1 MTPAGARRQR
11 RDTARPTERRTSK
24 VSDVDV
30 VLVDEAGIPC
40 GVAAKLAAH
49 ESPGQPHLAFSV
61 VIARPD
67 GSVLLQR
74 RSVDKYHFRGL
85 WSNSCCSHPRPGE
98 DVEEAARRRVREE
111 LGVDL
116 ARVRVLRGFWYR
128 AADPHS
134 GLVEHEWDVVVLGNI
149 TSPPVPDPGEVSEV
163 GWMSLVDAER
173 LCRDAPEQV
182 TPWLASVLSI
192 ASDALVS
199 RAGLD
204 GWPKDSGDPG
214 EPDA

>member
-1 MTPAGARRQR
+1 MTAACGRGER
-11 RDTARPTERRTSK
+11 RDTGRATTRRTAEP
-24 VSDVDV
+24 SDADV
-30 VLVDEAGIPC
+30 VLVDEAGTPC

-49 ESPGQPHLAFSV
+49 EAPGQRHLAFSV

-67 GSVLLQR
+67 GTVLLQR
-74 RSVDKYHFRGL
+74 RSAAKYHFRGL

-98 DVEEAARRRVREE
+98 ELDEAARRRVREE
-111 LGVDL
+111 LGVGL

-128 AADPHS
+128 AADPDS

-149 TSPPVPDPGEVSEV
+149 TSPPVPDPAEISEV
-163 GWMSLVDAER
+163 GWMPLADAER

-192 ASDALVS
+192 ASAALGS
-199 RAGLD
+199 RSGLD
-204 GWPKDSGDPG
+204 GWAKDSGDPG